1 MIAIT
6 ELSHYMEIRKIKKYK
21 DIFKNMCV
29 GGYGEK
35 FKPMTYIDFGI
46 NVPKKR
52 IIKQL
57 NLIKERLK
65 MENKT
70 EEWEAQAW
78 EELRKADEKTLKNLK
93 DNEAL
98 FDNMVYY
105 TRPKNE
111 VEELTAIVSIDSD
124 TKIINILWT
133 ESDEELIEDYIESKI
148 DKIPAGTF
156 FIKFWGFDERT
167 SYEYDEWDFTTS
179 VNYEIEKYSDL
190 NFEKTLKRY
199 AEYEKVL
206 KDIEQMAY
214 RQCVCYDENDFLGID
229 LLISKI
235 RDRISEVMNG

>member
-1 MIAIT
+1 MEEKEI
-6 ELSHYMEIRKIKKYK
+6 ELEQWEK
-21 DIFKNMCV
+21 D
-29 GGYGEK
+29 
-35 FKPMTYIDFGI
+35 
-46 NVPKKR
+46 
-52 IIKQL
+52 
-57 NLIKERLK
+57 
-65 MENKT
+65 
-70 EEWEAQAW
+70 AW
-78 EELRKADEKTLKNLK
+78 EQLRKADEETLKNLK

-111 VEELTAIVSIDSD
+111 VEELMAIVSRDSGGTD
-124 TKIINILWT
+124 IHILWT

-148 DKIPAGTF
+148 DEMPEGTF
-156 FIKFWGFDERT
+156 FIKFWGFDEKT
-167 SYEYDEWDFTTS
+167 SYEYDEWDFITS

-199 AEYEKVL
+199 AKYEKVL